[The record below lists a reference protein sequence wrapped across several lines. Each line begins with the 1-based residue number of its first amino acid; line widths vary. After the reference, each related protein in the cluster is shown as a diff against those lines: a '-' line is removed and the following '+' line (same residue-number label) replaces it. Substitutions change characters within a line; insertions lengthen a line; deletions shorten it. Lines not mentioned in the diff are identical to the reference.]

1 MYIKKQVTKSYIYGI
16 LNVCKFFIVDKGDK
30 RMNKYKRIIAQN
42 ILNLRLS
49 SGLTQAQLA
58 EKLHYS
64 DKAVSKWERGDS
76 IPEISTLVGMADLF
90 QVSLDYFVREQ
101 HTETPK
107 FNEKEELKGI
117 KNNHRII
124 TVMSILIVWFVALFA
139 YVLFDIISKN
149 ATAHWLLFLYAVPI
163 SMVVWLVFNSLWSN
177 KKFNYVIISLLM
189 WSFLASFQI
198 TFLVFGIN
206 VWKFY
211 ILGVPGQIAILLW
224 SGLRFKKKHKEE

>member
-1 MYIKKQVTKSYIYGI
+1 
-16 LNVCKFFIVDKGDK
+16 
-30 RMNKYKRIIAQN
+30 MNKYKHIIAKN
-42 ILNLRLS
+42 ILDLRLS

-101 HTETPK
+101 HTETPQY
-107 FNEKEELKGI
+107 NENEELKGI

-139 YVLFDIISKN
+139 YVLIDLISN
-149 ATAHWLLFLYAVPI
+149 SVNWHWLLFVYAVPV
-163 SMVVWLVFNSLWSN
+163 SMVVWLVFNSIWSN
-177 KKFNYVIISLLM
+177 QKLNYVIISLLM
-189 WSFLASFQI
+189 W
-198 TFLVFGIN
+198 TFLVAFWLTFLVLGVNI
-206 VWKFY
+206 WKFY
-211 ILGVPGQIAILLW
+211 ILGIPGQIAILLW
-224 SGLRFKKKHKEE
+224 SGLKFKKKQRGK

>member
-1 MYIKKQVTKSYIYGI
+1 
-16 LNVCKFFIVDKGDK
+16 
-30 RMNKYKRIIAQN
+30 MNKYKHIIAKN
-42 ILNLRLS
+42 ILDLRLS

-101 HTETPK
+101 HTETPQYNK
-107 FNEKEELKGI
+107 NEELKGI

-139 YVLFDIISKN
+139 YVLTDIISKS
-149 ATAHWLLFLYAVPI
+149 ATAHWLLFIYAVPV
-163 SMVVWLVFNSLWSN
+163 SMVVWLIFNSIWSN
-177 KKFNYVIISLLM
+177 QKLNYVIISLLM
-189 WSFLASFQI
+189 W
-198 TFLVFGIN
+198 TFLVAFWLTFLVLGVNI
-206 VWKFY
+206 WKFY
-211 ILGVPGQIAILLW
+211 ILGIPGQIAILLW
-224 SGLRFKKKHKEE
+224 SGLKFKKKQRDQGAAVSIVPIQQILLSPNKMD